1 MYGNG
6 LNLDVV
12 AGQAATA
19 TIKGIVG
26 DMRGVIGRIKAS
38 AAGGLSD
45 WNGVAAKSFDT
56 THTDW
61 HTTAVRLEQALNVIE
76 SKLTTSFAGYDDSDA
91 AAGKQIVSSA
101 GGGLNL

>member
-12 AGQAATA
+12 AGQAATS

-38 AAGGLSD
+38 AASGLGD
-45 WNGVAAKSFDT
+45 WNGAAAKSFDT

-61 HTTAVRLEQALNVIE
+61 HTTAVRLEQALNAIE
-76 SKLTTSFAGYDDSDA
+76 SKLTTGFLGYDDSDA
-91 AAGKQIVSSA
+91 DAGKQIVGSA
-101 GGGLNL
+101 GLNL